1 MAKAPMAKR
10 YAQALFSLAEAE
22 ESREA
27 WLDDLAGIQEQMAD
41 SSVALFFGEPRVPA
55 ERKQE
60 AAARIAEG
68 ARPLV
73 RNFLGLLAQRQATGS
88 LPAIVSEYRR
98 LLNERLGRA
107 QAVVTTAAPISAEQ
121 RGRLAASLGAMLD
134 KEVVLDEREDPE
146 IIGGIV
152 VRIEDRIIDG
162 SVRSRLNGL
171 RQSLGR
177 QAPVPAAYE
186 TEERA

>member
-22 ESREA
+22 GGREA
-27 WLDDLAGIQEQMAD
+27 WLDDLAAIQEQMAEP
-41 SSVALFFGEPRVPA
+41 SVALFFREPRVPA

-60 AAARIAEG
+60 AAAQVAEG
-68 ARPLV
+68 AHPLL
-73 RNFLGLLAQRQATGS
+73 RNFLGLLAQRRATDS
-88 LPAIVSEYRR
+88 LAAIVGEYRR

-107 QAVVTTAAPISAEQ
+107 QADVTTAAPVSAEQ
-121 RGRLAASLGAMLD
+121 RARLAASLGAMLD
-134 KEVVLDEREDPE
+134 KEVVLDVREDPE
-146 IIGGIV
+146 IIGGVLIRV
-152 VRIEDRIIDG
+152 GDQIIDG
-162 SVRSRLNGL
+162 SARSRLNGL

-177 QAPVPAAYE
+177 QALVPAANQ